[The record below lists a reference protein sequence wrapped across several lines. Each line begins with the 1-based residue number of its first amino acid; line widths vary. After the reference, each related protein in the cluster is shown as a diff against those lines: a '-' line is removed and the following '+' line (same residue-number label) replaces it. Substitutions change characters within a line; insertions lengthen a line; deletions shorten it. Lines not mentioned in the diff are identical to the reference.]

1 MERPVSPPL
10 PNSGNI
16 VLPEPVPIRKGKG
29 KGKAKAKQD
38 SRITITRELKVDE
51 IVDLS
56 ILPSTFPVPHHPT
69 ALRIDLSKVEGHLTN
84 ATGKR
89 STLDAYIRRPG
100 LLERLIGSLK
110 GDVKVFGFDPTRPR
124 VSKVVVAICIATE
137 LKPRYEPDEDDMREL
152 WDRELEANQT
162 EAALPLGVLAR
173 FYARVVNSKCK
184 IKCDGCNEIWKAPM
198 CWMFKLVHSGE
209 TPPPLRIYSPE
220 CLREYIRI
228 FFTTMGAFHLALPV
242 PSMKAAFSLSILA
255 LHYLIVPTTEDRAKL
270 GAAVEAVG
278 LTGLTVQKLLNA
290 PATSTIYEGKQV
302 AETSPAFAD
311 KRTVRDFITGKKKDQ
326 YPRGMGWDGVLHEL
340 REREVKLPKEERYIH
355 TAMDKNGFRLVVTMH
370 PYIARFI
377 HQVLSLSIDYTFK
390 RVEGD
395 MDEWEVAGFLDRF
408 LHRLT
413 FARRPAFAQLFTELF
428 DTVQQVT
435 GEQFKLAPF
444 YPDANCRV
452 VILDGEVPQAQ
463 GFADWLS
470 KYNNP
475 EISGIYTLKPDKL
488 LTCCLKTCNP
498 HFERHI
504 NELPIEIP
512 KSVIARLQSIKN
524 LQSQEEVDSWHEF
537 CAAQSEPAI
546 KNWYLHKLANSWIL
560 PSFNKFLSKISADNW
575 DITPTHSNYV
585 ETAHAGR
592 NAETAIGV
600 GLLAGILQA
609 KERENI
615 MAIRLA
621 AIERN
626 GVMPHRWNGSAE
638 REKLAAQRKKSKMN
652 SLKADRES
660 GVQENK
666 DSLKRQRALE
676 SQIKSIQEEMRL
688 NSHRTD
694 LKEQVNELRKDVEEE
709 KSLRREWTI
718 RRGII
723 DGELAQLRLG
733 ELAGV
738 RIQGRRPAERPSGG
752 ESVAPASESNLCVD
766 DLEDESLPT
775 SPANDNMIPVE
786 ASEKFLDAYSAIPSV
801 LRDQQD
807 PPVSMDANITDL
819 DTYPATL
826 LIASSATAHNFLTDA
841 ELGLDSTWTTFF
853 ANIDAYSY
861 DFGTTTTDPNN
872 LPLLR
877 MPSASPPPRPATT
890 DAPLK
895 AGKKRRNPSVDP
907 ANMIEGT
914 RRRNKSRQALGE
926 GM

>member
-1 MERPVSPPL
+1 
-10 PNSGNI
+10 
-16 VLPEPVPIRKGKG
+16 
-29 KGKAKAKQD
+29 
-38 SRITITRELKVDE
+38 
-51 IVDLS
+51 
-56 ILPSTFPVPHHPT
+56 
-69 ALRIDLSKVEGHLTN
+69 
-84 ATGKR
+84 
-89 STLDAYIRRPG
+89 
-100 LLERLIGSLK
+100 
-110 GDVKVFGFDPTRPR
+110 
-124 VSKVVVAICIATE
+124 
-137 LKPRYEPDEDDMREL
+137 
-152 WDRELEANQT
+152 
-162 EAALPLGVLAR
+162 
-173 FYARVVNSKCK
+173 
-184 IKCDGCNEIWKAPM
+184 
-198 CWMFKLVHSGE
+198 
-209 TPPPLRIYSPE
+209 
-220 CLREYIRI
+220 
-228 FFTTMGAFHLALPV
+228 
-242 PSMKAAFSLSILA
+242 
-255 LHYLIVPTTEDRAKL
+255 
-270 GAAVEAVG
+270 
-278 LTGLTVQKLLNA
+278 
-290 PATSTIYEGKQV
+290 GKQV

-311 KRTVRDFITGKKKDQ
+311 KRKVRDFITGKKKDQ
-326 YPRGMGWDGVLHEL
+326 YPRGMGWDGMLHEL

-408 LHRLT
+408 LHRRQT
-413 FARRPAFAQLFTELF
+413 HPAFAQLFTELF

-452 VILDGEVPQAQ
+452 VILDGEVPQAP

-488 LTCCLKTCNP
+488 LPCCLKTCNP
-498 HFERHI
+498 HFDRHI

-537 CAAQSEPAI
+537 CAAQIEPAI
-546 KNWYLHKLANSWIL
+546 KNW
-560 PSFNKFLSKISADNW
+560 
-575 DITPTHSNYV
+575 T
-585 ETAHAGR
+585 
-592 NAETAIGV
+592 
-600 GLLAGILQA
+600 
-609 KERENI
+609 KERDNI
-615 MAIRLA
+615 MAIRLVG
-621 AIERN
+621 IERN

-666 DSLKRQRALE
+666 DSLERQRALE

-688 NSHRTD
+688 DSHRTD

-723 DGELAQLRLG
+723 DGELAELRQG

-738 RIQGRRPAERPSGG
+738 RIQGRRPAERPSGD
-752 ESVAPASESNLCVD
+752 ESVAPASESNLRVD

-826 LIASSATAHNFLTDA
+826 IDSSATAHNFLTDA
-841 ELGLDSTWTTFF
+841 ELGLDF
-853 ANIDAYSY
+853 DMDDDPYSY

-890 DAPLK
+890 DVPLK

-914 RRRNKSRQALGE
+914 RRRNKSC
-926 GM
+926 